1 MGVKKL
7 TRNFGDSGKGV
18 NPAIDGIAGHGAA
31 SGGCVNPDLVG
42 ATCMKAEFEEACA
55 GPGAENFPIGFC
67 GATTTPDGHALA
79 GDGVATDG
87 AFPRACV
94 SAGPTENVGEIGFFC
109 FTISK
114 LAAEFAVSGV
124 IFCRDEKTCG
134 FTIQTMNNS
143 WAVGGS
149 AWGEVP
155 FAMVEKS
162 GGERASG
169 SACAGVDVHSGGFID
184 DENIFVFEENF

>member
-1 MGVKKL
+1 VGVKKL

-67 GATTTPDGHALA
+67 WATTTPDGHALA

-94 SAGPTENVGEIGFFC
+94 SAGPTENVGEIGFFR
-109 FTISK
+109 FPISELSAE
-114 LAAEFAVSGV
+114 LAMGGI
-124 IFCRDEKTCG
+124 IFRSDEKT
-134 FTIQTMNNS
+134 
-143 WAVGGS
+143 
-149 AWGEVP
+149 
-155 FAMVEKS
+155 S
-162 GGERASG
+162 GLP
-169 SACAGVDVHSGGFID
+169 I
-184 DENIFVFEENF
+184 

>member
-1 MGVKKL
+1 
-7 TRNFGDSGKGV
+7 
-18 NPAIDGIAGHGAA
+18 
-31 SGGCVNPDLVG
+31 
-42 ATCMKAEFEEACA
+42 MKAEFEEACA

-94 SAGPTENVGEIGFFC
+94 SAGPTENVGEIGFFR
-109 FTISK
+109 FPISE
-114 LAAEFAVSGV
+114 LSAEFAMGGV

>member
-1 MGVKKL
+1 VGVKKL
-7 TRNFGDSGKGV
+7 TRNFGDPGEGV

-31 SGGCVNPDLVG
+31 SGGCVNPNLVG

-114 LAAEFAVSGV
+114 LAAEFAVSGI